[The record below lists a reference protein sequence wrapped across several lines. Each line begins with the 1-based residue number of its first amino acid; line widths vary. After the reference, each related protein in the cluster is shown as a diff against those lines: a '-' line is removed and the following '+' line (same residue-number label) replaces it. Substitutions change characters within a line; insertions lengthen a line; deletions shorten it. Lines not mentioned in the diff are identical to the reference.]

1 MVAGDYTLANSISTT
16 TYLVAMLA
24 ESSTMG
30 RPAAYHRIA
39 KDIHRAVK
47 LYGDR
52 QDVPSSR
59 VLARRY
65 GVSRH
70 TIRRALGLLVERGV
84 LADRGPG
91 RSYVRCRSASEPKTH
106 RLYPAVALYLLRSVQ
121 LTAGDYMGSVL
132 ASFLSVASA
141 RLRVCVER
149 LTPHTS
155 LSPIP
160 GGVLLGSPESRVG
173 AVVFASGVSDG
184 LLTDLVAGDAI
195 VMTLDSVSNVDGVDC
210 VAVDCQW
217 EAETAVEYLA
227 GQGHRT
233 IAFLAVGWMTDRE
246 RWADGLDPDGW
257 RFEQAMLAAKQRL
270 GLNHSRDY
278 HIEYIADVAGTD
290 TPERAVV
297 DRLLRL
303 KPRPTAAIC
312 FSSTTAQKVVDA
324 LRQRGLRCPRDLSV
338 LTRSSSGSH
347 FAAITRFQ
355 SDPVQIGRSAAEH
368 LLNRFAYNSA
378 GPTRLL
384 IRSRLVEGSTV
395 APVES

>member
-1 MVAGDYTLANSISTT
+1 VVAGDYTLANSISTAT
-16 TYLVAMLA
+16 NLVAMLA
-24 ESSTMG
+24 ETSTMG

-39 KDIHRAVK
+39 KELRRAVK
-47 LYGDR
+47 LYGDQ

-59 VLARRY
+59 ILARRY

-70 TIRRALGLLVERGV
+70 TIRRALGLLAEQGL
-84 LADRGPG
+84 LASRGPG
-91 RSYVRCRSASEPKTH
+91 RPYVRCRSAAVPQMH
-106 RLYPAVALYLLRSVQ
+106 RLYPAVALYVPRPAKLISDNYIGAV
-121 LTAGDYMGSVL
+121 LT
-132 ASFLSVASA
+132 SFLSVASA
-141 RLRVCVER
+141 ELRVCVER
-149 LTPHTS
+149 VTPHTS
-155 LSPIP
+155 LSPIS

-173 AVVFASGVSDG
+173 GVVFASGVSDG

-233 IAFLAVGWMTDRE
+233 IAFLAVGWLTDRE
-246 RWADGLDPDGW
+246 RWAGGLDPDGR

-278 HIEYIADVAGTD
+278 HIEYVGDVAGTD

-312 FSSTTAQKVVDA
+312 FSSKTAQKVMDA

-338 LTRSSSGSH
+338 LTRSSSGSE

-368 LLNRFAYNSA
+368 LLNRFAYNRA
-378 GPTRLL
+378 GPAHLL

-395 APVES
+395 GPVES